1 MRVKPLL
8 SLRHPFARALLSLA
22 GKEGVGI
29 LNYSDGKKIR
39 FYIGEGTV
47 LHATGL
53 VPLALLLGKPEA
65 SPPKDPK
72 AEALLLADILT
83 SRGWYE
89 AFRLA
94 TLQVSLALQAVPRLE
109 GKKRFAFAPFP
120 IPEALKK
127 IASSV
132 RITPEALSLFFPENS
147 EWEDPWDQTWP

>member
-1 MRVKPLL
+1 MGIL
-8 SLRHPFARALLSLA
+8 SYGD
-22 GKEGVGI
+22 GKE
-29 LNYSDGKKIR
+29 IR

-53 VPLALLLGKPEA
+53 VPLALLLKKLEA

-72 AEALLLADILT
+72 AETLLLADILT

-94 TLQVSLALQAVPRLE
+94 TLQASLTLQAVPRLE
-109 GKKRFAFAPFP
+109 GKKRFAFASSPV
-120 IPEALKK
+120 PEALKK
-127 IASSV
+127 IAGGV
-132 RITPEALSLFFPENS
+132 RITPEALGLFFPEDS